1 MHHAG
6 RLQATTTT
14 NLPPVLSPDRI
25 PPTELPELRKQY
37 ELLLEKAVENW
48 EAEESGKYER
58 QAQPRMVLSDSPL
71 ADQIDQDT
79 AGALAVWLSPRT
91 HGVSSRLLG
100 VADASVTSMLCM
112 CNPVVDHSNQRDWRG
127 WHRDFY
133 PPHCSSL
140 KGYQDDIIENG
151 PRYVQWNLPLYDDDV
166 LQVVRGSHVRS
177 LSTIENSI
185 IDQDD
190 HSPLPDGMVVNLKAG
205 DGVAYILPLL
215 HWGSCYSTKMR
226 RTLHGGYS
234 VYSELP
240 GMQPASA
247 GHLFAKAQGRG
258 YLAALTET
266 QRAPFRRWAG
276 RSEEACDIAELMLR
290 GASSSKSDGGVQ
302 LAKAVDMWHS
312 VGGHALR
319 GWAGVMQTLIMLAKA
334 ARRVYYLSALGQD
347 SEAFVRE
354 VSEQEANWVRS
365 LV

>member
-6 RLQATTTT
+6 RLQATATT

-166 LQVVRGSHVRS
+166 LQVDRTSDLCQQLRTPS
-177 LSTIENSI
+177 LTKTTIRHC
-185 IDQDD
+185 Q
-190 HSPLPDGMVVNLKAG
+190 
-205 DGVAYILPLL
+205 
-215 HWGSCYSTKMR
+215 
-226 RTLHGGYS
+226 
-234 VYSELP
+234 
-240 GMQPASA
+240 
-247 GHLFAKAQGRG
+247 
-258 YLAALTET
+258 TE
-266 QRAPFRRWAG
+266 W
-276 RSEEACDIAELMLR
+276 
-290 GASSSKSDGGVQ
+290 
-302 LAKAVDMWHS
+302 W
-312 VGGHALR
+312 
-319 GWAGVMQTLIMLAKA
+319 
-334 ARRVYYLSALGQD
+334 
-347 SEAFVRE
+347 
-354 VSEQEANWVRS
+354 
-365 LV
+365 